1 MIDIVIPIYNLR
13 LRGYERLK
21 WLLYSLSI
29 QETKSLNSI
38 YIVIGSNQDEF
49 VRIKSIVSALPYKGV
64 FIIHNPLREYCKPK
78 LLNRGITASCLHS
91 RADRIACVDVDN
103 IFSPD
108 FFSYASGR
116 ENCLLLHK
124 IQAMPKNAPISE
136 EIIREWQF
144 PDYPDFPHGEFSC
157 GAIQMAPKE
166 WWQKVGGYDERLKG
180 MGCED
185 VDIVLRAKRDELPV
199 IWQFEGII
207 LHQYHPPL
215 PMRNFANNR
224 DIVDNDPTII
234 RNQK

>member
-1 MIDIVIPIYNLR
+1 MIDVVIPIYNLR

-29 QETKSLNSI
+29 QEPGVINRMTV
-38 YIVIGSNQDEF
+38 VIGSNQDEY
-49 VRIKSIVSALPYKGV
+49 VRIKSILSASEIPGLC
-64 FIIHNPLREYCKPK
+64 IIHNPLREYCKPK
-78 LLNRGITASCLHS
+78 LLNRGITDSCLHTRS
-91 RADRIACVDVDN
+91 KFVACVDVDN

-108 FFSYASGR
+108 FFHYASR
-116 ENCLLLHK
+116 KQDCLLLHK
-124 IQAMPKNAPISE
+124 IQSMPKGAPISE
-136 EIIREWQF
+136 EMIREWSF

-157 GAIQMAPKE
+157 GAIQMAPKT
-166 WWQKVGGYDERLKG
+166 WWQRVGGYDERLKG

-185 VDIVLRAKRDELPV
+185 VDIVLRAKRDDLPV
-199 IWQFEGII
+199 VWQFEGTI

-224 DIVDNDPTII
+224 HIVDNDPTII